1 MSFFMLKLTCKTTE
15 IQMKLKPTVK
25 ILGTHNGRHLI
36 ETEKGYHVYFS
47 EKSGKTGINPKSL
60 ARILGCDVKTIM
72 NAGVKLTV
80 LKEYQMYTQ
89 QGIQGVKIILDKDIP
104 SVLEYLTKGRHG
116 KKTKAS
122 AAKLLKDYAEKGF
135 RLDLLLEIAPEE
147 VVNQVIDKI
156 EDKDAL
162 LRISVRAESK
172 VARLNFTNAIK
183 NQIEQKEAIGL
194 IIATSTN
201 EIYTGLWH
209 KPAKT
214 LRREKNIKKSASLR
228 DTMTNSGLTAVMMVE
243 SVVAHKLG
251 KNPDI
256 KDFDIPKA
264 TREVSDD
271 IRELILKH
279 S

>member
-1 MSFFMLKLTCKTTE
+1 
-15 IQMKLKPTVK
+15 MKLKPTAK

-36 ETEKGYHVYFS
+36 ETEKGHHVYYS

-72 NAGVKLTV
+72 RAGVTLNV

-89 QGIQGVKIILDKDIP
+89 QGIQGVTIILDKNIP

-116 KKTKAS
+116 KKTKRN
-122 AAKLLKDYAEKGF
+122 AAKLLKDYAEKGYRF
-135 RLDLLLEIAPEE
+135 DVLLEIAPEE
-147 VVNQVIDKI
+147 LVNQVVDKI
-156 EDKDAL
+156 EDEDAL

-172 VARLNFTNAIK
+172 VARLNFTSAIK
-183 NQIEQKEAIGL
+183 QRVEQKEAIGL

-201 EIYTGLWH
+201 EIYKGLWY

-243 SVVAHKLG
+243 SVVSHKLE

-256 KDFDIPKA
+256 KYFE
-264 TREVSDD
+264 RLLFLS
-271 IRELILKH
+271 
-279 S
+279 